1 MIETTDV
8 MTDRPKSAS
17 PDPPDYDPVSLVLD
31 GIRLSGATCF
41 SLSYRGSW
49 ACKTPTPH
57 EHPPTHQFERQQAV
71 LFHIIAQGAGTCF
84 AFDRE
89 MPIAAGDLIIFP
101 FGDEHVLAGGEP
113 VEPVHVM
120 AALPDFPWPP
130 TPRFTLGNG
139 AETLG
144 LICGVLYFE
153 GLGFNP
159 LFGSLPRVIHIP
171 SARQNRSDWLSSSID
186 LIVREFDQPVP
197 GGINMSKRLAE
208 VLFVALLR
216 RLLLKLP
223 ITSPDGWRRLLIAEW
238 DAHWPISIPTWPH
251 HGPSRGL
258 HAPAAPRDRAWRRS
272 FASWPAWGRWNTS
285 CAGVS
290 KPTRRSLQS
299 GNATVAQAAY
309 EAGYNSEPAFSR
321 AFKRVFGVAPGSLRK
336 APFKSAADR
345 SKGQA
350 LTLSRRRDPDPA
362 LSLPPI
368 QRQPGGPPSCRYGEA
383 ANLAKPPPEHR
394 NEDTCERIDRGRG
407 DRKYLCLAPGEQC
420 RHRRTYRGA

>member
-1 MIETTDV
+1 M
-8 MTDRPKSAS
+8 
-17 PDPPDYDPVSLVLD
+17 
-31 GIRLSGATCF
+31 
-41 SLSYRGSW
+41 
-49 ACKTPTPH
+49 
-57 EHPPTHQFERQQAV
+57 

-144 LICGVLYFE
+144 FICGVLYFE
-153 GLGFNP
+153 GLAFNP

-216 RLLLKLP
+216 RLLVEAADHK
-223 ITSPDGWRRLLIAEW
+223 SGWLAAVADRRVGRALAYIHT
-238 DAHWPISIPTWPH
+238 D
-251 HGPSRGL
+251 
-258 HAPAAPRDRAWRRS
+258 PAAPWTVERLARACGTSRSRLAEEFRKLAGMGPMEYLMRWRLEL
-272 FASWPAWGRWNTS
+272 
-285 CAGVS
+285 
-290 KPTRRSLQS
+290 TRRSLQS

-336 APFKSAADR
+336 
-345 SKGQA
+345 
-350 LTLSRRRDPDPA
+350 
-362 LSLPPI
+362 
-368 QRQPGGPPSCRYGEA
+368 GGP
-383 ANLAKPPPEHR
+383 L
-394 NEDTCERIDRGRG
+394 
-407 DRKYLCLAPGEQC
+407 
-420 RHRRTYRGA
+420 